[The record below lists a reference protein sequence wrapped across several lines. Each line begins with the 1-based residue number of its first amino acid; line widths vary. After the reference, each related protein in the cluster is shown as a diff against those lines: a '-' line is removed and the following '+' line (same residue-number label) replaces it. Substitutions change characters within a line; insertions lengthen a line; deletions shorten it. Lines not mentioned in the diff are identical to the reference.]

1 MEFTRTLG
9 HVYASSSG
17 MLKPSRA
24 SNTAAVRVPVARR
37 AMRLSVRPSA
47 VASFA
52 APNASSVGAAPQK
65 ADNVMD
71 VSLWYELT
79 LQAGLRP
86 LVVLY
91 FH

>member
-1 MEFTRTLG
+1 MEFTRTLS

-17 MLKPSRA
+17 MLRPSRA
-24 SNTAAVRVPVARR
+24 SNPVVVRVPIARR

-65 ADNVMD
+65 ADTVID
-71 VSLWYELT
+71 VSLCYELT
-79 LQAGLRP
+79 LHTVLSP